1 MEARAQRYARVTA
14 APWFRNAAA
23 IFFVFLWGSA
33 FVPSKIGVLASS
45 PLWFLVVRFAVSGVL
60 ALAIALAAGAPWP
73 RGRPAWTLVLLLGVL
88 ANAMYL
94 GFTYEALRHL
104 AAGIGSV
111 VTSTNP
117 LVLALF
123 APAFLGERLTRW
135 KAVGLLLGFAG
146 VAAIMLA
153 RSGTGTAQPG
163 DVALVMIA
171 VLASVAS
178 TIVFKK
184 FLVEMDV
191 RMTTALQL
199 CAASLAVLP
208 FAIAWEG
215 APHTTWGVPIVV
227 SFVYLVAMLSV
238 GGSLLWFWL
247 LEQGEASRVSAYYF
261 LSPVFGLLI
270 ASFFGEPLS
279 IRDLGGLI
287 AIAVGIAIVQRS

>member
-1 MEARAQRYARVTA
+1 VEASAGADRGITA
-14 APWFRNAAA
+14 TRWFRTAAA

-45 PLWFLVVRFAVSGVL
+45 PLWFLVVRFAVSGAV
-60 ALAIALAAGAPWP
+60 ALAIARALGAAWP
-73 RGRPAWTLVLLLGVL
+73 RGRRAWTLILLLGVL

-117 LVLALF
+117 LILALV
-123 APAFLGERLTRW
+123 APALLGERLTPL
-135 KAVGLLLGFAG
+135 KAAGLLIGFVG
-146 VAAIMLA
+146 VIAIVLA
-153 RSGTGTAQPG
+153 RTGTGTAEPRDIG
-163 DVALVMIA
+163 LCLIA

-178 TIVFKK
+178 TVVFKK

-199 CAASLAVLP
+199 FAASVALVP
-208 FAIAWEG
+208 FAIALEG
-215 APHTTWGVPIVV
+215 APHATWGVPIVA
-227 SFVYLVAMLSV
+227 SFVYLVVALSV
-238 GGSLLWFWL
+238 GGSFLWFWL
-247 LEQGEASRVSAYYF
+247 LEQGEASRVTAYYF

-270 ASFFGEPLS
+270 ASFFGEALS
-279 IRDLGGLI
+279 IRDLGGLVAI
-287 AIAVGIAIVQRS
+287 AIGISLVQRS

>member
-1 MEARAQRYARVTA
+1 MEASAGEHRGITA
-14 APWFRNAAA
+14 SPWFRTAAA

-45 PLWFLVVRFAVSGVL
+45 PLWFLVVRFAISGVV
-60 ALAIALAAGAPWP
+60 ALAIARAVGAPWP
-73 RGRPAWTLVLLLGVL
+73 RGRRAWTLILLLGIL
-88 ANAMYL
+88 ANAAYL

-117 LVLALF
+117 LILALV
-123 APAFLGERLTRW
+123 APALLGERLTPL
-135 KAVGLLLGFAG
+135 KAGGLLIGFVG
-146 VAAIMLA
+146 VIAIVLA
-153 RSGTGTAQPG
+153 RTGTGTAEPRDIG
-163 DVALVMIA
+163 LCLIA
-171 VLASVAS
+171 VLSSVAS

-199 CAASLAVLP
+199 FAASVALVP
-208 FAIAWEG
+208 FAIVMEG
-215 APHTTWGVPIVV
+215 TPHAMWGVPLVA
-227 SFVYLVAMLSV
+227 SFVYLIVALSV
-238 GGSLLWFWL
+238 GGSFLWFWL
-247 LEQGEASRVSAYYF
+247 LEQGEASRITAYYF

-279 IRDLGGLI
+279 IRDLGGLVAI
-287 AIAVGIAIVQRS
+287 AIGISLVQRS

>member
-1 MEARAQRYARVTA
+1 VASSAGRYSGITA
-14 APWFRNAAA
+14 APWFRTAAA

-45 PLWFLVVRFAVSGVL
+45 PLWFLVVRFGASGAL
-60 ALAIALAAGAPWP
+60 ALVIALGAGAAWP
-73 RGRPAWTLVLLLGVL
+73 RGRRAWTLILLLGVL

-104 AAGIGSV
+104 AAGVGSV

-117 LVLALF
+117 LVLALA

-153 RSGTGTAQPG
+153 RAGTGTAQPR

-171 VLASVAS
+171 VFASAAS

-199 CAASLAVLP
+199 FAASAVLLP
-208 FAIAWEG
+208 LAIVLEG
-215 APHTTWGVPIVV
+215 APHVTWGVPVII
-227 SFVYLVAMLSV
+227 SFAYLVAVMSV
-238 GGSLLWFWL
+238 GGSLIWFWL

-270 ASFFGEPLS
+270 ASLFGEPLS
-279 IRDLGGLI
+279 LRDLGGLA

>member
-1 MEARAQRYARVTA
+1 MTTTR
-14 APWFRNAAA
+14 WFRTAAA

-45 PLWFLVVRFAVSGVL
+45 PLWFLVVRFAVSGAV
-60 ALAIALAAGAPWP
+60 ALAIARALGSPWP
-73 RGRPAWTLVLLLGVL
+73 RGRRAWTLVLLLGVL

-104 AAGIGSV
+104 SAGVGSV

-117 LVLALF
+117 LILALV
-123 APAFLGERLTRW
+123 APALLGERLTPM
-135 KAVGLLLGFAG
+135 KAVGLLLGFVG
-146 VAAIMLA
+146 VIAIVLA
-153 RSGTGTAQPG
+153 RTGTGTAEPR
-163 DVALVMIA
+163 DIALCLIA
-171 VLASVAS
+171 VLSSVAS

-199 CAASLAVLP
+199 FAASVALLP
-208 FAIAWEG
+208 FAIVMEG
-215 APHTTWGVPIVV
+215 APHATWGVPIVA
-227 SFVYLVAMLSV
+227 SFIYLVVALSV

-247 LEQGEASRVSAYYF
+247 LEQGDASRVTAYYF

-279 IRDLGGLI
+279 IRDLGGLV
-287 AIAVGIAIVQRS
+287 AIAAGISLVQRS